1 MRAAGPTDAVTRR
14 RRPALWAVLAI
25 ALSAHGPLAAANPE
39 RATRYYEDAVAR
51 ADRNDP
57 AGAIV
62 QLKNALQ
69 QDPRMLAAQILLG
82 KLLLQQGDAAAAE
95 AALEQALRLGV
106 DRTEIVLPLAQAA
119 LALGNAD
126 RVLERFGPDGLA
138 TAQRAELL
146 IIRGSAYRMKGD
158 LAAAAQSYR
167 DARTLEPSSLPA
179 TLALAD
185 VLIQQRRFDDARR
198 AIDEAVTAAP
208 RDPQPLELRGKLAL
222 AEGNARAALE
232 AFGQALALDSAFA
245 PARLARAGILVD
257 QGEFDRAERDLEALR
272 QAGPVDPRA
281 TYLVAVIAARR
292 GNDVA
297 VRTALQEIVEA
308 VDRVPREVLAR
319 RGTDLLM
326 VGGLAYYG
334 LNQQEKAR
342 VYFEDYLLQRPTDV
356 GARKLL
362 ASILLTQGW
371 PREAID
377 LLEPARRQAPRD
389 ANVLALLASAQ
400 MARGR
405 FDLAGTYL
413 EDALRLSNDAPS
425 IQTTYGLSLLGR
437 GQEALAMQ
445 HLEQAF
451 KRDPKQGRAALTL
464 AVLQLRK
471 GERKAA
477 VVTAEALVREEPK
490 NPLAHNLLG
499 AARGAAGDLA
509 GARAAY
515 EAALK
520 QQPAFVPAQLNLARV
535 DLAEGKPDAARQR
548 LIAMHKTQPKAAQ
561 PMFELAR
568 LEDLVGNTT
577 EAIRWLERV
586 RIADRRHVPAAVR
599 LVDLHLQLRAPE
611 KALEVAKD
619 AEGVAPA
626 SLPLLAA
633 LGRTYLALGN
643 TELAQATFARMTRAA
658 GFDPAWQTE
667 IARYQRSAGNPRGAA
682 ASLERALSAD
692 PAYLPAEVMLA
703 EVELESGDP
712 QAAERRARAIL
723 KKHGDHPA
731 AYRLAGDI
739 ALARKQYPAAVESY
753 RTALQRAPDTEG
765 ALRVYRALVQ
775 AGTVEK
781 ANDFI
786 AEWLKSHPSDQ
797 VALRALAEG
806 KLRAGK
812 LADARS
818 LYEQVLKRTPEEPDV
833 LNNLAHILLAQGDP
847 RALEYAERA
856 HRLAPNDASIQ
867 DTLGWTLVRQ
877 GQLDAG
883 LRQLR
888 DARLRAPQNPEIRF
902 HLASALALAG
912 RSDEARRELQPML
925 AALDATPSGPNARK
939 LANELGLR

>member
-1 MRAAGPTDAVTRR
+1 MLSAAI
-14 RRPALWAVLAI
+14 VLALG
-25 ALSAHGPLAAANPE
+25 AYAPLAAANPE

-51 ADRNDP
+51 ADRNDA

-69 QDPRMLAAQILLG
+69 HDPRMLAAQILLG
-82 KLLLQQGDAAAAE
+82 KLLLEQGDAAAAE

-106 DRTEIVLPLAQAA
+106 DRTEIVVPLAQAA
-119 LALGNAD
+119 LALGHAD
-126 RVLERFGPDGLA
+126 RVLERFGPEGLA
-138 TAQRAELL
+138 PAQRAELAL
-146 IIRGSAYRMKGD
+146 IRGNAYRIKGD

-167 DARTLEPSSLPA
+167 DARALEPRSLLPV
-179 TLALAD
+179 LALAD
-185 VLIQQRRFDDARR
+185 VLVQQRRFDDARR
-198 AIDEAVTAAP
+198 AIDEAIAAAP
-208 RDPQPLELRGKLAL
+208 NDPRPLELRGKLAL
-222 AEGNARAALE
+222 AEGNSRAALE
-232 AFGQALALDSAFA
+232 AFGRAIALDAAFA
-245 PARLARAGILVD
+245 PARLARAGVLVD
-257 QGEFDRAERDLEALR
+257 QGELDRADRDLAALR
-272 QAGPVDPRA
+272 QAGPLDPRA

-292 GNDVA
+292 GDEAA
-297 VRTALQEIVEA
+297 VRAALQEIVEA

-342 VYFEDYLLQRPTDV
+342 VYFEDYLLQRPADA

-377 LLEPARRQAPRD
+377 VLEPARRQAPRD
-389 ANVLALLASAQ
+389 PNLLALLASAH

-405 FDLAGTYL
+405 FDLASTYL
-413 EDALRLSNDAPS
+413 EDALRLSNDAPA

-437 GQEALAMQ
+437 GQEALAMR

-464 AVLQLRK
+464 AVLQLRN

-477 VVTAEALVREEPK
+477 VATAEALVRQEPK

-499 AARGAAGDLA
+499 AARGAAGDLP

-520 QQPAFVPAQLNLARV
+520 QQPGFVPAQLNLARV
-535 DLAEGKPDAARQR
+535 ELAEGRPDAARQR
-548 LIAMHKTQPKAAQ
+548 LLGLHKAQPKAAQ

-568 LEDLVGNTT
+568 LEDLAGNTS

-586 RIADRRHVPAAVR
+586 RLADRRHVPAAVR
-599 LVDLHLQLRAPE
+599 LVELHLQLRAPD

-619 AEGVAPA
+619 AEGVAPT
-626 SLPLLAA
+626 SLPLLGA
-633 LGRTYLALGN
+633 LGRVYLALGN
-643 TELAQATFARMTRAA
+643 PELAQATFGRMARAA

-667 IARYQRSAGNPRGAA
+667 IARYQRLAGNPRGAA

-692 PAYLPAEVMLA
+692 PGYLPAEVLLA
-703 EVELESGDP
+703 QIELESGDAP
-712 QAAERRARAIL
+712 AAERRARAIL
-723 KKHGDHPA
+723 KKHADHPA
-731 AYRLAGDI
+731 GHRLTGDI

-753 RTALQRAPDTEG
+753 RTALQRAPDTDG
-765 ALRVYRALVQ
+765 ALRVYRALMQ
-775 AGTVEK
+775 AGTVDQ
-781 ANDFI
+781 ANAFI
-786 AEWLKSHPSDQ
+786 SDWLKSRPDDT

-806 KLRAGK
+806 KLRAGQ
-812 LADARS
+812 LGEARALYERVLARS
-818 LYEQVLKRTPEEPDV
+818 QEEPDV
-833 LNNLAHILLAQGDP
+833 LNNLAHILLAQGDA

-867 DTLGWTLVRQ
+867 DTLGWTLVRL

-888 DARLRAPQNPEIRF
+888 DARLRAPNNPEIRF
-902 HLASALALAG
+902 HLASALAQAG
-912 RSDEARRELQPML
+912 RADEARRELQPAL
-925 AALDATPSGPNARK
+925 AALDATSSGPNARK
-939 LANELGLR
+939 LAQALGLR